1 MVQTTTDDGQ
11 TTDTLQPSK
20 VKHLIMHGRER
31 GYVTLDEVQRALP
44 DTEEVTDVEV
54 IDNILATLDDE
65 GIPVRDSA
73 DEAASDGESA
83 IESDADLEQELSDA
97 LLGDSVRLYLREIGQ
112 VPLLKPEQE
121 RELARQI
128 TSGQEAHQ
136 QLHALRTLIATGEE
150 AHAQKGA
157 VARGRKNKEKGTEA
171 PNDEQV
177 QHLEALNATFHDT
190 LQHLQTLLA
199 EQPPEH
205 PLHEL
210 VRQVDD
216 VQQRIINASQRPPTN
231 EQRTQNL
238 DALSLIGQA
247 ARTHLEREKSRLGAC
262 IEMGDMARKQMAAA
276 NLRLVV
282 SIAKRYRDRGLPLL
296 DLIQEGSLGLLR
308 AIEKFDVNK
317 GYKFSTYAT
326 WWIKQALSRA
336 LADQSRL
343 VRLPVHLGE
352 TLNRIQAT
360 RRQMTQ
366 ELGREPNDAEM
377 AHRME
382 MTEEKLRELRRT
394 AQDPVSLETPV
405 GEEADSTLADFIP
418 DPHALDADDA
428 AASGMLRL
436 QIANALEQLTER
448 ERKVLELRY
457 GLTDGQPRTLEEVG
471 RSFNVTRERVRQI
484 EVKALR
490 KLRHP
495 RLGKLLK
502 DYLDQI

>member
-1 MVQTTTDDGQ
+1 MVQTTTDDAHTIEVVQ
-11 TTDTLQPSK
+11 PAKLKTLIS
-20 VKHLIMHGRER
+20 HGREQ
-31 GYVTLDEVQRALP
+31 GYVTLDEVQSTLP
-44 DTEEVTDVEV
+44 ETAEDVTDVEA
-54 IDNILATLDDE
+54 IDTILAALDDA

-73 DEAASDGESA
+73 EPDGESGV
-83 IESDADLEQELSDA
+83 SPDADLEQELSDA

-112 VPLLKPEQE
+112 VPLLTPEQE
-121 RELARQI
+121 RELARLI
-128 TSGQEAHQ
+128 TGGQQAQQ
-136 QLHALRTLIATGEE
+136 QLHFLRSLVSTGEQ
-150 AHAQKGA
+150 AYQHKLAFSNA
-157 VARGRKNKEKGTEA
+157 YHRKADGWEQQVD
-171 PNDEQV
+171 NDEQKLEHLTNSFQETFQSLRDSIYEKSPDDPLCGLLETGTRV
-177 QHLEALNATFHDT
+177 QQHLSGMHHASSTYDQMTQSLDALITVGKEARQHLEC
-190 LQHLQTLLA
+190 
-199 EQPPEH
+199 
-205 PLHEL
+205 
-210 VRQVDD
+210 
-216 VQQRIINASQRPPTN
+216 
-231 EQRTQNL
+231 
-238 DALSLIGQA
+238 
-247 ARTHLEREKSRLGAC
+247 EKSRLGSHVEAG
-262 IEMGDMARKQMAAA
+262 ETARKRMAAA

-360 RRQMTQ
+360 RRQLTQ
-366 ELGREPNDAEM
+366 ELGREPTDAEM
-377 AHRME
+377 ANRLE

-394 AQDPVSLETPV
+394 AQDPVSLATPV

-457 GLTDGQPRTLEEVG
+457 GLSDGQPRTLEEVG

>member
-1 MVQTTTDDGQ
+1 MP
-11 TTDTLQPSK
+11 QPIPRGELER
-20 VKHLIMHGRER
+20 LIDQGRQR
-31 GYVTLDEVQRALP
+31 DPNHVTLEEVQQALP
-44 DTEEVTDVEV
+44 GVEENDTALLAALEAALEDNGVLLLREAAEEETEEDQSLAGDSNLVE
-54 IDNILATLDDE
+54 D
-65 GIPVRDSA
+65 
-73 DEAASDGESA
+73 
-83 IESDADLEQELSDA
+83 LSDA

-112 VPLLKPEQE
+112 VPLLTTEQE
-121 RELARQI
+121 QKLARI
-128 TSGQEAHQ
+128 IAAGQEA
-136 QLHALRTLIATGEE
+136 
-150 AHAQKGA
+150 
-157 VARGRKNKEKGTEA
+157 
-171 PNDEQV
+171 
-177 QHLEALNATFHDT
+177 
-190 LQHLQTLLA
+190 
-199 EQPPEH
+199 
-205 PLHEL
+205 
-210 VRQVDD
+210 
-216 VQQRIINASQRPPTN
+216 
-231 EQRTQNL
+231 EQRLENEEDLPDDERRRVSAQIIAGN
-238 DALSLIGQA
+238 DARQ
-247 ARTHLEREKSRLGAC
+247 
-262 IEMGDMARKQMAAA
+262 QMAAA

-308 AIEKFDVNK
+308 AIEKFDVEK

-360 RRQMTQ
+360 RRHLTQ
-366 ELGREPNDAEM
+366 KLGRDPTDAELANELGM
-377 AHRME
+377 S
-382 MTEEKLRELRRT
+382 EEKLRELRRT
-394 AQDPVSLETPV
+394 AQDPVSLATPV

-428 AASGMLRL
+428 AASGMLRD
-436 QIANALEQLTER
+436 QIASALDQLTER

-457 GLTDGQPRTLEEVG
+457 GLSDGQPRTLEEVG
-471 RSFNVTRERVRQI
+471 KAFGVTRERVRQI

>member
-1 MVQTTTDDGQ
+1 MTQTPETETM
-11 TTDTLQPSK
+11 QPASTPTPQALTN
-20 VKHLIMHGRER
+20 LINQGRQR
-31 GYVTLDEVQRALP
+31 GYVTLDEVRQMLP
-44 DTEEVTDVEV
+44 MAEENTEAIDIILLKLDEAGVEV
-54 IDNILATLDDE
+54 ALEEDT
-65 GIPVRDSA
+65 
-73 DEAASDGESA
+73 AAISDT
-83 IESDADLEQELSDA
+83 DLEEDLSDA

-112 VPLLKPEQE
+112 VPLLTALQEQ
-121 RELARQI
+121 ELARAI
-128 TSGQEAHQ
+128 RAGQEAES
-136 QLHALRTLIATGEE
+136 LI
-150 AHAQKGA
+150 
-157 VARGRKNKEKGTEA
+157 
-171 PNDEQV
+171 
-177 QHLEALNATFHDT
+177 DT
-190 LQHLQTLLA
+190 L
-199 EQPPEH
+199 EPNSEESV
-205 PLHEL
+205 EL
-210 VRQVDD
+210 NR
-216 VQQRIINASQRPPTN
+216 RI
-231 EQRTQNL
+231 RTGY
-238 DALSLIGQA
+238 DA
-247 ARTHLEREKSRLGAC
+247 RR
-262 IEMGDMARKQMAAA
+262 QMAAA

-308 AIEKFDVNK
+308 AIEKFDVTK

-360 RRQMTQ
+360 RRQLTQKLGRDPTDQ
-366 ELGREPNDAEM
+366 ELAGELGM
-377 AHRME
+377 S
-382 MTEEKLRELRRT
+382 EEKMRELRRT
-394 AQDPVSLETPV
+394 AQDPVSLATPI

-428 AASGMLRL
+428 AASGMLRS
-436 QIANALEQLTER
+436 QIKNALDQLTER

-471 RSFNVTRERVRQI
+471 REFNVTRERVRQI

>member
-1 MVQTTTDDGQ
+1 MVQSPTNGSNAP
-11 TTDTLQPSK
+11 QPIPPAELER
-20 VKHLIMHGRER
+20 LIVQGRQR
-31 GYVTLDEVQRALP
+31 DPSYVTLEEVQQAIPGVEENDTAL
-44 DTEEVTDVEV
+44 
-54 IDNILATLDDE
+54 LAML
-65 GIPVRDSA
+65 
-73 DEAASDGESA
+73 EAALEDRGIFLMRDQGEA
-83 IESDADLEQELSDA
+83 ENELDEDQDAASTEDAQLVEDLSDA

-112 VPLLKPEQE
+112 VPLLTTEQE
-121 RELARQI
+121 QKLARTI
-128 TSGQEAHQ
+128 AAGQEA
-136 QLHALRTLIATGEE
+136 
-150 AHAQKGA
+150 
-157 VARGRKNKEKGTEA
+157 
-171 PNDEQV
+171 
-177 QHLEALNATFHDT
+177 
-190 LQHLQTLLA
+190 
-199 EQPPEH
+199 
-205 PLHEL
+205 
-210 VRQVDD
+210 VRQIEQLPSD
-216 VQQRIINASQRPPTN
+216 SSELPPLRLQAMAGN
-231 EQRTQNL
+231 E
-238 DALSLIGQA
+238 
-247 ARTHLEREKSRLGAC
+247 ARQ
-262 IEMGDMARKQMAAA
+262 QMAAA

-308 AIEKFDVNK
+308 AIEKFDVEK

-360 RRQMTQ
+360 RRNLTQ
-366 ELGREPNDAEM
+366 KYGRDPTDAELAAELNM
-377 AHRME
+377 S
-382 MTEEKLRELRRT
+382 EEKLRELRRT
-394 AQDPVSLETPV
+394 AQDPVSLATPV

-428 AASGMLRL
+428 AASGMLRD
-436 QIANALEQLTER
+436 QIASALDQLTER

-457 GLTDGQPRTLEEVG
+457 GLSDGQPRTLEEVG
-471 RSFNVTRERVRQI
+471 KAFGVTRERVRQI

>member
-1 MVQTTTDDGQ
+1 MVQSPTNGSNAP
-11 TTDTLQPSK
+11 QPISPAELER
-20 VKHLIMHGRER
+20 LIVQGRQR
-31 GYVTLDEVQRALP
+31 DPSFVTLEEVQQAIPGVEENDTAL
-44 DTEEVTDVEV
+44 
-54 IDNILATLDDE
+54 LATL
-65 GIPVRDSA
+65 
-73 DEAASDGESA
+73 EAALEDRGIFLMRDQNEAES
-83 IESDADLEQELSDA
+83 ELDEDQEAPASEDTNLVEDLSDA

-112 VPLLKPEQE
+112 VPLLTTEQE
-121 RELARQI
+121 QKLARAI
-128 TSGQEAHQ
+128 AAGQEA
-136 QLHALRTLIATGEE
+136 
-150 AHAQKGA
+150 
-157 VARGRKNKEKGTEA
+157 
-171 PNDEQV
+171 
-177 QHLEALNATFHDT
+177 
-190 LQHLQTLLA
+190 
-199 EQPPEH
+199 
-205 PLHEL
+205 
-210 VRQVDD
+210 VRQIEQLPSDSSELPSLRL
-216 VQQRIINASQRPPTN
+216 QAMAGN
-231 EQRTQNL
+231 E
-238 DALSLIGQA
+238 
-247 ARTHLEREKSRLGAC
+247 ARQ
-262 IEMGDMARKQMAAA
+262 QMAAA

-308 AIEKFDVNK
+308 AIEKFDVEK

-360 RRQMTQ
+360 RRNLTQ
-366 ELGREPNDAEM
+366 RFGRDPTDAELAAELNM
-377 AHRME
+377 S
-382 MTEEKLRELRRT
+382 EEKLRELRRT
-394 AQDPVSLETPV
+394 AQDPVSLATPV

-428 AASGMLRL
+428 AASGMLRD
-436 QIANALEQLTER
+436 QISSALDQLTER

-457 GLTDGQPRTLEEVG
+457 GLSDGQPRTLEEVG
-471 RSFNVTRERVRQI
+471 KAFGVTRERVRQI